1 MPSQRDVVPD
11 ESDAAVGPIDL
22 ADATGWTAVR
32 RCPIVGI
39 GASAGGLDAF
49 KALLAALPPDTG
61 MAFVL
66 IQHLD
71 PLHASLMAELLS
83 SHTTM
88 PVKPAAEGARIEL
101 EPCLSHSARRLA
113 RHSPRQV
120 ASFRAS
126 GASRRTVGI
135 RFFSSVSGGGLR

>member
-11 ESDAAVGPIDL
+11 ESDADVGPIDL
-22 ADATGWTAVR
+22 AEATGWAAVHR
-32 RCPIVGI
+32 FPIVGI

-49 KALLAALPPDTG
+49 KALLATLPPDTG

-88 PVKPAAEGARIEL
+88 PVTPAAEGAWIEPNHVYL
-101 EPCLSHSARRLA
+101 IPPGVSLGCRPGKAT
-113 RHSPRQV
+113 
-120 ASFRAS
+120 SFRAC

>member
-22 ADATGWTAVR
+22 ADATGWTAAR
-32 RCPIVGI
+32 RFPIVGI

-49 KALLAALPPDTG
+49 KALLAATPPDTG

-83 SHTTM
+83 SRTTM
-88 PVKPAAEGARIEL
+88 PVAPAAEGAQNRA
-101 EPCLSHSARRLA
+101 EPCLSHSSGCLA
-113 RHSPRQV
+113 LCRPGK
-120 ASFRAS
+120 ATSFRAS